1 MILEYKLIGNDFFQM
16 QLFFFNEEKLLKRV
30 IIKNFF
36 IWFIIYSLIFLIMF
50 LNNQKETSYLVLIGA
65 VIGLIIQPFMVKN
78 LYFKRI
84 QKQNKLY
91 ENRFNKIV
99 SLEINNECIKISGN
113 SGESKINIS
122 TIDKIIET
130 KQHFFLAFKPEVI
143 IIPKSEIEDQSF
155 VKNELIKLTE
165 NQKIEFQNQ
174 LNWKW

>member
-1 MILEYKLIGNDFFQM
+1 MILEYKLIENDFFQM
-16 QLFFFNEEKLLKRV
+16 QLYFFNEEKLLKRV

-91 ENRFNKIV
+91 ENRFNKMV
-99 SLEINNECIKISGN
+99 SLEINNEYIKISGK
-113 SGESKINIS
+113 SSESKINIS

-130 KQHFFLAFKPEVI
+130 KQHFFLQFKPEVI
-143 IIPKSEIEDQSF
+143 IIPKSGIEDQSF